1 MSATL
6 CSKLMMRM
14 CDYYYYYYNYY
25 VLSDRFD
32 LKNLTEK
39 IEIELIRIG
48 IILVSKFLEC

>member
-14 CDYYYYYYNYY
+14 CDYYYYYYYY

-39 IEIELIRIG
+39 IEIELIGIG
-48 IILVSKFLEC
+48 IVLVSKFLKG